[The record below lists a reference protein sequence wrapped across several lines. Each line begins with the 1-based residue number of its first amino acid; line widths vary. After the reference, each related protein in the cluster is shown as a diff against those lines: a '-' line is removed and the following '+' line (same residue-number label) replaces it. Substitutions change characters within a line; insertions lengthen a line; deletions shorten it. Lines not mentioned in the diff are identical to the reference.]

1 MKELF
6 EFDPKVEHF
15 FGGGAYIK
23 SMSIP
28 AGHTIIQ
35 HKHEYDHLSVLAT
48 GSVLVMVDDVVS
60 MYTAPA
66 CILIASGK
74 YHAVEALTDTVW
86 YCIHATDCTDI
97 NEVDNQLIEKV

>member
-1 MKELF
+1 MEDHF

-23 SMSIP
+23 SMCIP
-28 AGHTIIQ
+28 AGNTIIQ
-35 HKHEYDHLSVLAT
+35 HKHTYDHLSLLAT
-48 GSVLVMVDDVVS
+48 GSVLVMVDGVVS
-60 MYTAPA
+60 RYTAPA

-74 YHAVEALTDTVW
+74 HHAVEALTDTVW